1 MNNRQGVMT
10 ALITTAAAGAAIYGI
25 TRGVQNGTFQRLPG
39 QLSNA
44 VNNPAV
50 QQFTKPLQNMVN
62 NENMQQLTN
71 TLGSNNT
78 QQQNENNINNSL

>member
-44 VNNPAV
+44 MNNPAV
-50 QQFTKPLQNMVN
+50 
-62 NENMQQLTN
+62 QQLTN
-71 TLGSNNT
+71 TLGSSNT
-78 QQQNENNINNSL
+78 QQQNENNINNAF

>member
-25 TRGVQNGTFQRLPG
+25 TKGVQNGTFQRLPG
-39 QLSNA
+39 QLSN
-44 VNNPAV
+44 VMKNPAV
-50 QQFTKPLQNMVN
+50 QQFTEPLQNIGN

-71 TLGSNNT
+71 TLGSSNT
-78 QQQNENNINNSL
+78 QQQNQNNINNSL